1 MFNEYRSRD
10 YFDTIFINNLRH
22 FFSNKKKISK
32 NFFHFFK
39 YRDYLYNSFIV
50 INNWFIRSL
59 FWSYSL
65 RLIRDSNVK
74 GEYFLGLDFSSL
86 KFIILGVFRCY
97 PISYICR
104 VLWSRKGMLPAIMTE
119 VILALNGLPL
129 VLNVC
134 TLVLYWKA
142 RQIEV

>member
-59 FWSYSL
+59 
-65 RLIRDSNVK
+65 
-74 GEYFLGLDFSSL
+74 
-86 KFIILGVFRCY
+86 C
-97 PISYICR
+97 
-104 VLWSRKGMLPAIMTE
+104 
-119 VILALNGLPL
+119 
-129 VLNVC
+129 
-134 TLVLYWKA
+134 
-142 RQIEV
+142 